1 MEQIQGL
8 QLDIHILNGRGK
20 HIQIQMFE
28 KYKYGKRVWRSFNI
42 LYDFDKTIILLRCSE
57 QTHIELNILEL
68 ISSGKW
74 WRIMP

>member
-28 KYKYGKRVWRSFNI
+28 KYKYGKKSIFCISHTFPTPSTQHKNI
-42 LYDFDKTIILLRCSE
+42 VNTEKI
-57 QTHIELNILEL
+57 
-68 ISSGKW
+68 
-74 WRIMP
+74 